1 MAEEKKGRV
10 KVTIDVEVNEALMD
24 MAKQCVTNMPKM
36 FAKLREKKQE

>member
-24 MAKQCVTNMPKM
+24 MAKKCVANMPKM
-36 FAKLREKKQE
+36 FAKIKEKRQE